1 MKILIYSSHK
11 YDKSFIEEANSGHH
25 ELEFTELQL
34 NEATVHLASGFEVI
48 SIFTSD
54 YANEAIL
61 EKLHQGGVRYI
72 ALRSVGFDN
81 IALKKAVEL
90 DIKVANVPAYSPFS
104 VAEHAVTL
112 LLALNRKILLGQQ
125 LMHHHDFRLDH
136 LTGFDIKGKTVGIIG
151 LGKIG
156 TAFASIMKGFGCTI
170 LAFDPIEDS
179 EIKIKLGVKYTT
191 LEEVCNQSDILS
203 LHCPLNSHTKYMINE
218 LIFEQMKKGVIL
230 INTARGAIINTNH
243 LLAALT
249 NKTLGAL
256 GMDVYENE
264 KDIFGKEL
272 TGEVLPDEVFNQLRS
287 FPNVLITGHQAFL
300 TKEAL
305 VGIATSTFS
314 TIDLWAKG
322 EHSENEII

>member
-11 YDKSFIEEANSGHH
+11 YDKSFIEEANSGQH
-25 ELEFTELQL
+25 ELVFTELQL
-34 NEATVHLASGFEVI
+34 NEATANLASGFEVI

-81 IALKKAVEL
+81 IALKKAVAL

-136 LTGFDIKGKTVGIIG
+136 LTGSDIKGKTVGIIG

-170 LAFDPIEDS
+170 LAFDLIEDS
-179 EIKIKLGVKYTT
+179 EIKNKLGVKYTT

-203 LHCPLNSHTKYMINE
+203 IHCPLNSHTKYMINE

-230 INTARGAIINTNH
+230 INTARGAIINTHH

-272 TGEVLPDEVFNQLRS
+272 TGLALPDELFNHLRC

-300 TKEAL
+300 TNEAL
-305 VGIATSTFS
+305 RGIATSTFS
-314 TIDLWAKG
+314 TFDLWAKG